1 MHHVFAGNSF
11 AEGDDD
17 RMRPDRSVVSD
28 VYPQYEYQ
36 PAFEIACY
44 TLADVSGDSV
54 SELILGSK

>member
-1 MHHVFAGNSF
+1 MYRVIAGNSF
-11 AEGDDD
+11 AERDDD
-17 RMRPDRSVVSD
+17 RMQPDRSVVTD
-28 VYPQYEYQ
+28 VYPRYEYQ